1 MKKALQW
8 LDENLE
14 EVLLVI
20 ALAAMAV
27 IMGIQVIARY
37 IFGAS
42 LSWSEELTRYIFIW
56 AGFLSVSYCTKKCIS
71 IKIEQFVAIFPRR
84 GKALFK
90 VVNHTFE
97 LIFFIYMIP
106 FAWSYMMSSVH
117 SGQLSPAC
125 GIPMYYVQAAPLVSF
140 VLVAFRVLQR
150 WVIEFRV
157 ARGENV
163 FDPAHP
169 ERNTPESF
177 IQANAESLGENA
189 LESGIDNRI
198 NTIKNSNEE
207 ER

>member
-71 IKIEQFVAIFPRR
+71 IKIEQFVAMFPKR
-84 GKALFK
+84 G
-90 VVNHTFE
+90 NHTFE
-97 LIFFIYMIP
+97 LIVFLYLIP
-106 FAWSYMMSSVH
+106 FAWKYLLSAIAN
-117 SGQLSPAC
+117 GQTSPAM
-125 GIPMYYVQAAPLVSF
+125 GIPMYYVQAAPLVGFILS
-140 VLVAFRVLQR
+140 AIRVFQR
-150 WVIEFRV
+150 WIIEWKRV
-157 ARGENV
+157 CRKGGE
-163 FDPAHP
+163 
-169 ERNTPESF
+169 
-177 IQANAESLGENA
+177 
-189 LESGIDNRI
+189 
-198 NTIKNSNEE
+198 
-207 ER
+207 

>member
-14 EVLLVI
+14 EALLVI

-71 IKIEQFVAIFPRR
+71 IKIEQFVAMFPKR
-84 GKALFK
+84 GKAIFK
-90 VVNHTFE
+90 GVNHTFE

-106 FAWSYMMSSVH
+106 FAFSYMMSSVK

-125 GIPMYYVQAAPLVSF
+125 KIPMYL
-140 VLVAFRVLQR
+140 
-150 WVIEFRV
+150 
-157 ARGENV
+157 
-163 FDPAHP
+163 
-169 ERNTPESF
+169 
-177 IQANAESLGENA
+177 SL
-189 LESGIDNRI
+189 IHI
-198 NTIKNSNEE
+198 
-207 ER
+207 

>member
-71 IKIEQFVAIFPRR
+71 INDRAVCGDVPKE
-84 GKALFK
+84 GKSHFQRS
-90 VVNHTFE
+90 E
-97 LIFFIYMIP
+97 
-106 FAWSYMMSSVH
+106 SY
-117 SGQLSPAC
+117 
-125 GIPMYYVQAAPLVSF
+125 I
-140 VLVAFRVLQR
+140 
-150 WVIEFRV
+150 
-157 ARGENV
+157 
-163 FDPAHP
+163 
-169 ERNTPESF
+169 
-177 IQANAESLGENA
+177 
-189 LESGIDNRI
+189 
-198 NTIKNSNEE
+198 
-207 ER
+207 

>member
-71 IKIEQFVAIFPRR
+71 IKIEQFVAMFPKR
-84 GKALFK
+84 GKAIFKGVILF
-90 VVNHTFE
+90 
-97 LIFFIYMIP
+97 LYLIP
-106 FAWSYMMSSVH
+106 FAWKYLLSAIAN
-117 SGQLSPAC
+117 GQTSPAM
-125 GIPMYYVQAAPLVSF
+125 GIPMYYVQAAPLVGFILS
-140 VLVAFRVLQR
+140 AIRVFQR
-150 WVIEFRV
+150 WIVEWKRVFRKG
-157 ARGENV
+157 GE
-163 FDPAHP
+163 
-169 ERNTPESF
+169 
-177 IQANAESLGENA
+177 
-189 LESGIDNRI
+189 
-198 NTIKNSNEE
+198 
-207 ER
+207 

>member
-71 IKIEQFVAIFPRR
+71 IKIEQFVAMFPKR
-84 GKALFK
+84 GKAIFK
-90 VVNHTFE
+90 GVNHTFE
-97 LIFFIYMIP
+97 LIKDY
-106 FAWSYMMSSVH
+106 
-117 SGQLSPAC
+117 
-125 GIPMYYVQAAPLVSF
+125 
-140 VLVAFRVLQR
+140 
-150 WVIEFRV
+150 
-157 ARGENV
+157 
-163 FDPAHP
+163 
-169 ERNTPESF
+169 
-177 IQANAESLGENA
+177 
-189 LESGIDNRI
+189 GIDEKYFLDTLDEMSEQAFNDQCTGANPRYPLI
-198 NTIKNSNEE
+198 QEIKDLYLKCYYGK
-207 ER
+207 

>member
-1 MKKALQW
+1 MKKVLQW

-71 IKIEQFVAIFPRR
+71 IKVEQFVAMFPKR

-90 VVNHTFE
+90 LVNHTIE
-97 LIFFIYMIP
+97 LVFFCYMIP
-106 FAWSYMMSSVH
+106 YAFLYLRSAIE
-117 SGQLSPAC
+117 SGQVSPAC
-125 GIPMYYVQAAPLVSF
+125 GIPMYYIQAAPF
-140 VLVAFRVLQR
+140 VCFILAAFRIVQR
-150 WVIEFRV
+150 WWIELQVVR
-157 ARGENV
+157 AKEKGGE
-163 FDPAHP
+163 
-169 ERNTPESF
+169 ESC
-177 IQANAESLGENA
+177 QS
-189 LESGIDNRI
+189 
-198 NTIKNSNEE
+198 
-207 ER
+207 

>member
-71 IKIEQFVAIFPRR
+71 IKIEQFVAMFPKR
-84 GKALFK
+84 G
-90 VVNHTFE
+90 N
-97 LIFFIYMIP
+97 
-106 FAWSYMMSSVH
+106 
-117 SGQLSPAC
+117 GQTSPAM
-125 GIPMYYVQAAPLVSF
+125 GIPMYYVQAAPLMGFILS
-140 VLVAFRVLQR
+140 AIRVFQR
-150 WVIEFRV
+150 WIIEWKRVFRKG
-157 ARGENV
+157 GE
-163 FDPAHP
+163 
-169 ERNTPESF
+169 
-177 IQANAESLGENA
+177 
-189 LESGIDNRI
+189 
-198 NTIKNSNEE
+198 
-207 ER
+207 